1 MQPNS
6 HVKATLV
13 NQRTGRLSLTTTFIP
28 EHAQLQQVLYDMA
41 DRMTRMIEQTT
52 DDGRDYDVQVKIIAD
67 ITVDAGQAHVDEYVT
82 ELPLDVPQHVDTVET
97 DGVLFRR
104 TVLGWERIE

>member
-6 HVKATLV
+6 HAKVTLA

-28 EHAQLQQVLYDMA
+28 ENAQLQQVLYDMA
-41 DRMTRMIEQTT
+41 DRMARMIEQTT
-52 DDGRDYDVQVKIIAD
+52 DDGRDYDVQVKMTAD
-67 ITVDAGQAHVDEYVT
+67 ITVDASQAHVDEYIT
-82 ELPLDVPQHVDTVET
+82 ELPLDVPQNVDTVET

-104 TVLGWERIE
+104 TVLGWERSE